1 MTRSDEPP
9 KPLVL
14 KPYSEIIGN
23 LVEYQK
29 KNKYHVLVMETKKI
43 YRLDIPFGLVSLN
56 SSDFRSLVKSKV
68 SILRTD
74 TDYRVLHEETGT

>member
-1 MTRSDEPP
+1 MIRSDDPP
-9 KPLVL
+9 KSLVL

-29 KNKYHVLVMETKKI
+29 KNDHHILVMETKKI
-43 YRLDIPFGLVSLN
+43 YRLDIPLELVSLN
-56 SSDFRSLVKSKV
+56 SSDFLSLVRSKI

>member
-1 MTRSDEPP
+1 MIRSDDLP
-9 KPLVL
+9 KLLVL

-23 LVEYQK
+23 LVNYQK
-29 KNKYHVLVMETKKI
+29 KNKNHILVMETKKT
-43 YRLDIPFGLVSLN
+43 YRLDIPFELVSLR
-56 SSDFRSLVKSKV
+56 SSDFLSLVKSKV

>member
-1 MTRSDEPP
+1 MIRSDDLP
-9 KPLVL
+9 KLLVL

-23 LVEYQK
+23 LVNYQK
-29 KNKYHVLVMETKKI
+29 KNKHHILVMETKKT
-43 YRLDIPFGLVSLN
+43 YRLQIPFELVSLY
-56 SSDFRSLVKSKV
+56 SSDFLSLVRSKV